1 MAFRIEWLES
11 AQNDLDKEISY
22 VLGNFG
28 RNTARK
34 AYLKITENISKLAEF
49 PLTGTLYEGVTYN
62 GCEIYKL
69 PLQQTTVFY
78 SVQTNLITIL
88 AVWNN
93 YKDPARIPYQLMNL
107 E

>member
-11 AQNDLDKEISY
+11 AQNDLDAEIAY
-22 VLGNFG
+22 VLSKFG
-28 RNTARK
+28 WNTARK
-34 AYLKITENISKLAEF
+34 AYLKIIENINKLAAF
-49 PLTGTLYEGVTYN
+49 PLIGTIYEGVTYN

-69 PLQQTTVFY
+69 PLQQITLFY
-78 SVQTNLITIL
+78 SVQGNVITIL

-93 YKDPARIPYQLMNL
+93 YQDPTRIPYQLLNL